1 MDKRVLEGPNEKI
14 MILEETKIKNR
25 NILNDKKEN
34 SWYFTR
40 KNIYTYIY
48 EKQKIVRQTYD
59 LPFTS

>member
-34 SWYFTR
+34 S
-40 KNIYTYIY
+40 
-48 EKQKIVRQTYD
+48 
-59 LPFTS
+59 